1 MAAPPGWPVSPDGR
15 FWWDGAAWQP
25 VQQAIQQAIQQPV
38 QQPVQQAVQQ
48 PVQPAPPGAPPQ
60 PGFAVPPPP
69 GPQAQPGYAVP
80 PPPGAPAQPGYAVPP
95 PPGPQAA
102 QPYAAGQQAWTP
114 ARGPGAAPPG
124 HGASVPVPPG
134 PDAPR
139 RRGTAV
145 FALVTAGVL
154 IAAPALGGAAG
165 AGVGLAITE
174 PVTDDRA
181 PSFPGRF
188 PSEKQRHLPKVTVDM
203 VAGNWLQAANAW
215 RCARST
221 AADPV
226 TGATM
231 NTICRPGDASRM
243 SVSIWHDGP
252 DKVFSVKARCDL
264 GVGSKACTSL
274 FAMMADT
281 LLSPDRTLRAQAESW
296 AKKNAAKAAVT
307 SVGGV
312 RLETALR
319 PHTMEAVRAI

>member
-1 MAAPPGWPVSPDGR
+1 MAAPPPGRPYSPDGR

-25 VQQAIQQAIQQPV
+25 VPV
-38 QQPVQQAVQQ
+38 QQPVQA
-48 PVQPAPPGAPPQ
+48 APPGTPPQPGFPVPPPPGPQAQPGFPVPPPPGSQAQPGFPVPPPPGSQAQ

-69 GPQAQPGYAVP
+69 GPQTAR
-80 PPPGAPAQPGYAVPP
+80 
-95 PPGPQAA
+95 
-102 QPYAAGQQAWTP
+102 PYAAGPQAWTP
-114 ARGPGAAPPG
+114 AHDPAGPPG
-124 HGASVPVPPG
+124 SAASVPVP

-154 IAAPALGGAAG
+154 IAALALGGAAG
-165 AGVGLAITE
+165 AAVGLATTE

-181 PSFPGRF
+181 PSFPGSF
-188 PSEKQRHLPKVTVDM
+188 PSEKQRYLPKVTFGMLAVD
-203 VAGNWLQAANAW
+203 WLQGAGSW
-215 RCARST
+215 TCATST

-226 TGATM
+226 TGATK
-231 NTICRPGDASRM
+231 NTICRPGDASRLHM
-243 SVSIWHDGP
+243 SVSIWYDAP
-252 DKVFSVKARCDL
+252 DKVLSVKARCDL
-264 GVGSKACTSL
+264 GVGSKACTNL

-281 LLSPDRTLRAQAESW
+281 LLSPDRTLRARAASW